1 MNSDVILATIH
12 PVLTALEQ
20 LGITYYLGGSVVS
33 SAYGLPRATLD
44 VDVIADLR
52 IEHVHPLCESGQIN

>member
-12 PVLTALEQ
+12 PILTAFEQ

-33 SAYGLPRATLD
+33 SAYGLPRATLS
-44 VDVIADLR
+44 
-52 IEHVHPLCESGQIN
+52 HVKG